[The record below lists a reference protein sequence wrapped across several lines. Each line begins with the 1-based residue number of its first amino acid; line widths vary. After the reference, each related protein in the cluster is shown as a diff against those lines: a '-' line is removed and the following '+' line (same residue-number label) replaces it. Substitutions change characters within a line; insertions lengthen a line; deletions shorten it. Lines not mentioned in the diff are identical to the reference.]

1 MVALPQLLIPIIL
14 SAVLVF
20 IASSLIHMVF
30 KWHNKDYGRLSN
42 EDEVRA
48 AINKGNPAPGQYVMP
63 WAMGPESFK
72 DPECQKKFVEG
83 PVAVMYI
90 KTPGVPK
97 MGPQLGTWFGFN
109 VVVSIFVA
117 YIASRTLP
125 QGTEYLRVFQVV
137 GATGFVSY
145 ALGEIPLAIWMGKP
159 WAVAFKDVLDGL
171 IYGLLMGGAFGW
183 LWPR

>member
-1 MVALPQLLIPIIL
+1 
-14 SAVLVF
+14 
-20 IASSLIHMVF
+20 
-30 KWHNKDYGRLSN
+30 
-42 EDEVRA
+42 
-48 AINKGNPAPGQYVMP
+48 
-63 WAMGPESFK
+63 
-72 DPECQKKFVEG
+72 
-83 PVAVMYI
+83 MYI

-109 VVVSIFVA
+109 VVVSVFVA